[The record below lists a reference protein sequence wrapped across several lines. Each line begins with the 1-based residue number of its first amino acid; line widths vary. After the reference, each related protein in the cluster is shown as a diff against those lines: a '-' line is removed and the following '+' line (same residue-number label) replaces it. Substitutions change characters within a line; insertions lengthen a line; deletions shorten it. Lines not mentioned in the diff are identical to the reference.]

1 MIAFLIVTTLQ
12 LLDFN
17 FYSVRS
23 YTSIKFSAPVKVN
36 LTGADF
42 LSAKRCFKIGRG
54 YKNRFPFVVMHIY
67 GKRVLC
73 KKQNIKYFEPRPLIN
88 R

>member
-1 MIAFLIVTTLQ
+1 MFSITTYLQ
-12 LLDFN
+12 MLVLRL
-17 FYSVRS
+17 SSERS
-23 YTSIKFSAPVKVN
+23 YPSIKFSAPVKVN

-42 LSAKRCFKIGRG
+42 LSAKRCLKIGRG